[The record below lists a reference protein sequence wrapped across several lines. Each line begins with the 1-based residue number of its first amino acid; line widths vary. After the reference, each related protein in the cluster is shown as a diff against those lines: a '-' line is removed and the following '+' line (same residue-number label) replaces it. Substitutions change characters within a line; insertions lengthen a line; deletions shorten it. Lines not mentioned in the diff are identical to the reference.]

1 MFHGCWVPG
10 LLAGGSVYRRLFLQ
24 GMEYRLSLLEGTEFL
39 EANLPEQVAHLG
51 EVIREMLCLMGIRA
65 DCQDMAAQIMIKLQD
80 RPGRHGVLELVLKA
94 GGVELDA
101 LAVGN
106 DLAQDGVCLIS
117 TNRCAARK
125 TPNSGN
131 ALIFVAS
138 ARPINTP
145 LSR

>member
-94 GGVELDA
+94 GGVSSMPLPSA
-101 LAVGN
+101 MTWRRMG
-106 DLAQDGVCLIS
+106 S
-117 TNRCAARK
+117 TRFMIFS
-125 TPNSGN
+125 SG
-131 ALIFVAS
+131 
-138 ARPINTP
+138 
-145 LSR
+145 